1 MSVRDAA
8 FSGFIAAALAAWAL
22 VSSGAP
28 AAAHEPAAKDA
39 SAQKAPTQK
48 ASVPP
53 PAAVID
59 ADGLRLEGT
68 FAEGGLI
75 LGTAPPGSQVAVD
88 GKAVRVS
95 PDGRFVFGFG
105 RDHVS
110 DISLSVTFP
119 DGQRLESTFAIAQR
133 TYDVQRIDGLPPRQ
147 VTPPREVLDR
157 IRADNNEIA
166 KARAND
172 TPRTWFAGGFV
183 WPAVG
188 PISGVYGSRRILN
201 GKPRRPHYGVDVAMP
216 TGTPVTAPAPGRVVL
231 AEDDMYFTGGTVIL
245 DHGHGV
251 TSVFSH
257 MSKVHVRVG
266 DLLGQGDLL
275 GEIGATGRVTGAHLD
290 WRINWFKVRIDPE
303 LVAGPMPDA
312 ATE

>member
-1 MSVRDAA
+1 MRARYAA
-8 FSGFIAAALAAWAL
+8 FAALIAAASIAWIA
-22 VSSGAP
+22 AP
-28 AAAHEPAAKDA
+28 AAAHEPAA
-39 SAQKAPTQK
+39 QKASTQK

-53 PAAVID
+53 PASVIE

-68 FAEGGLI
+68 FAQGGLI
-75 LGTAPPGSQVAVD
+75 VGAAPPGSQVTVE
-88 GKAVRVS
+88 GTPVRVS

-105 RDHVS
+105 RGHDPDV
-110 DISLSVTFP
+110 SLSVTFP
-119 DGQRLESTFAIAQR
+119 DGRRLASTFTVAQR

-147 VTPPREVLDR
+147 VTPPKEVLDR
-157 IRADNNEIA
+157 IRADNVEIG

-188 PISGVYGSRRILN
+188 PISGVYGSQRILN
-201 GKPRRPHYGVDVAMP
+201 GKPRQPHYGVDVAMP
-216 TGTPVTAPAPGRVVL
+216 TGTPVSAPAPGRVVL
-231 AEDDMYFTGGTVIL
+231 AENDMYFTGGTVFL

-251 TSVFSH
+251 TSAFLH

-266 DLLGQGDLL
+266 DVLEQGDLL

-290 WRINWFKVRIDPE
+290 WRINWFKERIDPQ
-303 LVAGPMPDA
+303 LVVGPMPDA
-312 ATE
+312 ARTE

>member
-1 MSVRDAA
+1 MRTRYAA
-8 FSGFIAAALAAWAL
+8 FAALIAAALPAWIAVL
-22 VSSGAP
+22 PV
-28 AAAHEPAAKDA
+28 AAHEPAAE
-39 SAQKAPTQK
+39 K
-48 ASVPP
+48 ASTPP
-53 PAAVID
+53 PASVIE

-68 FAEGGLI
+68 FAQGGLI
-75 LGTAPPGSQVAVD
+75 AGSVPPGAEVTVD

-105 RDHVS
+105 RGHDPDVAV
-110 DISLSVTFP
+110 SVTFP
-119 DGQRLESTFAIAQR
+119 DGRRVASTFTVAQR

-147 VTPPREVLDR
+147 VTPPKEVLDR
-157 IRADNNEIA
+157 IRADNIEIG

-188 PISGVYGSRRILN
+188 PISGVYGSQRILN
-201 GKPRRPHYGVDVAMP
+201 GKPRQPHYGVDVAMP
-216 TGTPVTAPAPGRVVL
+216 TGTPVSAPAPGRVTL
-231 AEDDMYFTGGTVIL
+231 AENDMYFTGGTVIL

-251 TSVFSH
+251 TSAFLH
-257 MSKVHVRVG
+257 MSKVHVQVG
-266 DLLGQGDLL
+266 DVLEQGDLL

-303 LVAGPMPDA
+303 LVVGPMPDA
-312 ATE
+312 PTN